1 MTPSIIRRFARY
13 HGIKLIKPGDPMYC
27 HEPAQLAEAIYG
39 RLEWGES
46 ARARD
51 KIIQSLT
58 RIEDAEMLDATI
70 AAEYQD
76 TWYQRRERAALSRAY
91 VALLKLAGVDPAK
104 WREVKDE

>member
-58 RIEDAEMLDATI
+58 RIEDAEFAVQEALGWDESGIRHLALMSF
-70 AAEYQD
+70 AED
-76 TWYQRRERAALSRAY
+76 
-91 VALLKLAGVDPAK
+91 LLKLAGTDPAK
-104 WREVKDE
+104 WREVKDEEA